1 LEHLTDDIANGFGL
15 AAMHLQN
22 ALLTALV
29 AKGFLTM
36 KEGAVIYECA
46 LQECEQKRPA
56 EFGRDIHESARQ
68 VLTNLARG
76 WETRARG
83 N

>member
-1 LEHLTDDIANGFGL
+1 MEQLTDDVANGFGL
-15 AAMHLQN
+15 AAMYLQN

-36 KEGAVIYECA
+36 KDGAVVYECA

-56 EFGRDIHESARQ
+56 ELARDIHESARQ
-68 VLTNLARG
+68 ILTTLARG
-76 WETRARG
+76 WGTQAKG